1 MGKKTP
7 NFHSTRFI
15 QKYLDSIYRSNS
27 LTTFFRMG
35 YDGQCYAG
43 NNKKGKAQRNTR
55 VSIMIPKDIA
65 KNNLKFMSDWVFF
78 IIGVR
83 RD

>member
-35 YDGQCYAG
+35 YDGQCYA
-43 NNKKGKAQRNTR
+43 
-55 VSIMIPKDIA
+55 
-65 KNNLKFMSDWVFF
+65 
-78 IIGVR
+78 
-83 RD
+83 

>member
-1 MGKKTP
+1 MGKETP

-27 LTTFFRMG
+27 LTTFFRMR

-43 NNKKGKAQRNTR
+43 NDKTGKAQRNTR

-65 KNNLKFMSDWVFF
+65 KNNLQFMSHWDFF

-83 RD
+83 RE